1 MKTSLDHLPECK
13 REQLRAIAAAVQ
25 ANVNVEM
32 IILFG
37 SYARGNWVEDH
48 DTLYYS
54 DFDLMVIVESP
65 EVAQDHLLWQRITA
79 ELRQIA
85 GHVPVTLL
93 AHDIRE
99 VNHEIRI
106 GQYFFA
112 DVANEGIALYDSVRF
127 KLAKPKAHTPAERLD
142 IALFNFRYWFQSAGG
157 FWRGAGYYMAEGLG
171 PHAAFLLH
179 QATERYFHAV
189 LLVYTGYKPRTH
201 DIEALA
207 TQTAPMHEALQGA
220 LPRTEGE
227 DARLFG
233 LLKRAYIEARYSKSY
248 HITLDELAALRR
260 HVLDLAERIRRAC
273 ADKLATIT
281 EDGEIGEVP
290 PVPTPSDSIELP
302 QLPALDDPLAV
313 EIWREAIVQMSQER
327 GEQRFREG
335 EQLGRQEGLREGEDR
350 GRREGEARGRQQERA
365 SAILDVLRRRGIA
378 LSDTQVE
385 RIAACRD
392 DATLAQW
399 RELAWTVG
407 TGDELI
413 AASERA

>member
-25 ANVNVEM
+25 ASVNVEM

-48 DTLYYS
+48 GTLYYS
-54 DFDLMVIVESP
+54 DYDLMVIVESP
-65 EVAQDHLLWQRITA
+65 KVAQDHRLWQRITA
-79 ELRQIA
+79 ELRKIA

-112 DVANEGIALYDSVRF
+112 DVASEGIALYDSVRF

-189 LLVYTGYKPRTH
+189 LLVYTGYKPRSH

-207 TQTAPMHEALQGA
+207 SQTAPMHEALQGV
-220 LPRTEGE
+220 LPRAEGE
-227 DARLFG
+227 DARLFD

-260 HVLDLAERIRRAC
+260 HVLDLAERVRRAC
-273 ADKLATIT
+273 TDKLATIT
-281 EDGEIGEVP
+281 EDGEIGELP
-290 PVPTPSDSIELP
+290 ALPTPSDSIELP
-302 QLPALDDPLAV
+302 RLPALDDPLAV
-313 EIWREAIVQMSQER
+313 EVWREAIVQMSQER

-335 EQLGRQEGLREGEDR
+335 EQLGEER
-350 GRREGEARGRQQERA
+350 GRREGDERVREERA
-365 SAILDVLRRRGIA
+365 RAILDVLQRRGIA
-378 LSDTQVE
+378 LSDAQLE
-385 RIAACRD
+385 RIATCRD
-392 DATLAQW
+392 EATLARW
-399 RELAWTVG
+399 RELAWTAG

-413 AASERA
+413 AASERAV

>member
-1 MKTSLDHLPECK
+1 
-13 REQLRAIAAAVQ
+13 
-25 ANVNVEM
+25 
-32 IILFG
+32 
-37 SYARGNWVEDH
+37 
-48 DTLYYS
+48 
-54 DFDLMVIVESP
+54 
-65 EVAQDHLLWQRITA
+65 
-79 ELRQIA
+79 
-85 GHVPVTLL
+85 VTLL

-112 DVANEGIALYDSVRF
+112 DVASEGIALYDSVRF

-189 LLVYTGYKPRTH
+189 LLVYTGYKPRSH

-207 TQTAPMHEALQGA
+207 SQTAPMHEALQGV
-220 LPRTEGE
+220 LPRAEGE
-227 DARLFG
+227 DARLFD

-260 HVLDLAERIRRAC
+260 HVLDLAERVRRAC
-273 ADKLATIT
+273 TDKLATIT
-281 EDGEIGEVP
+281 EDGEIGELP
-290 PVPTPSDSIELP
+290 ALPTPSDSIELP
-302 QLPALDDPLAV
+302 RLPALDDPLAV
-313 EIWREAIVQMSQER
+313 EVWREAIVQMSQER

-335 EQLGRQEGLREGEDR
+335 EQLGEER
-350 GRREGEARGRQQERA
+350 GRREGDERVREERA
-365 SAILDVLRRRGIA
+365 RAILDVLQRRGIA
-378 LSDTQVE
+378 LSDAQLE
-385 RIAACRD
+385 RIATCRD
-392 DATLAQW
+392 EATLARW
-399 RELAWTVG
+399 RELAWTAG

-413 AASERA
+413 AASERAV

>member
-25 ANVNVEM
+25 ANVSVEM

-227 DARLFG
+227 DSRLFG

-260 HVLDLAERIRRAC
+260 HVLDLAERVRRAC

-281 EDGEIGEVP
+281 EGGEIGELP
-290 PVPTPSDSIELP
+290 ATPTLSDSIELP
-302 QLPALDDPLAV
+302 QLPALDDRQAV
-313 EIWREAIVQMSQER
+313 EAWREAIVQMSQER

-335 EQLGRQEGLREGEDR
+335 EERGRQEGLREGDER
-350 GRREGEARGRQQERA
+350 VRQERA
-365 SAILDVLRRRGIA
+365 RAILDVLQRRRIA
-378 LSDTQVE
+378 LSDAQVE
-385 RIAACRD
+385 RIATCRD
-392 DATLAQW
+392 EATLAQW
-399 RELAWTVG
+399 RDLAWTAG

-413 AASERA
+413 AVSERTL

>member
-189 LLVYTGYKPRTH
+189 LLVYTGYKPRSH

-207 TQTAPMHEALQGA
+207 AQTAPMHEALQWP

-227 DARLFG
+227 DARLFD

-260 HVLDLAERIRRAC
+260 HVLDLAERVRRAC

-281 EDGEIGEVP
+281 EDGEIGELPAP
-290 PVPTPSDSIELP
+290 PTLSDSIELP
-302 QLPALDDPLAV
+302 QLPALDDRQAV
-313 EIWREAIVQMSQER
+313 EAWREAIVQMSQ
-327 GEQRFREG
+327 QR
-335 EQLGRQEGLREGEDR
+335 GRQEGLREGEER
-350 GRREGEARGRQQERA
+350 GRREGEERVRQERA
-365 SAILDVLRRRGIA
+365 RAILDVLQRRGIA
-378 LSDTQVE
+378 LSDAQVE
-385 RIAACRD
+385 RIATCRD
-392 DATLAQW
+392 EATLAQW
-399 RELAWTVG
+399 RDLAWTAG

-413 AASERA
+413 AVSERTL

>member
-1 MKTSLDHLPECK
+1 M
-13 REQLRAIAAAVQ
+13 
-25 ANVNVEM
+25 
-32 IILFG
+32 
-37 SYARGNWVEDH
+37 
-48 DTLYYS
+48 
-54 DFDLMVIVESP
+54 
-65 EVAQDHLLWQRITA
+65 
-79 ELRQIA
+79 
-85 GHVPVTLL
+85 TLL

-112 DVANEGIALYDSVRF
+112 DVASEGIALYDSVRF

-189 LLVYTGYKPRTH
+189 LLVYTGYKPRSH

-207 TQTAPMHEALQGA
+207 SQTAPMHEALQGV
-220 LPRTEGE
+220 LPRAEGE
-227 DARLFG
+227 DARLFD

-260 HVLDLAERIRRAC
+260 HVLDLAERVRRAC
-273 ADKLATIT
+273 TDKLATIT
-281 EDGEIGEVP
+281 EDGEIGELP
-290 PVPTPSDSIELP
+290 ALPTPSDSIELP
-302 QLPALDDPLAV
+302 RLPALDDPLAV
-313 EIWREAIVQMSQER
+313 EVWREAIVQMSQER

-335 EQLGRQEGLREGEDR
+335 EQLGEER
-350 GRREGEARGRQQERA
+350 GRREGDERVREERA
-365 SAILDVLRRRGIA
+365 RAILDVLQRRGIA
-378 LSDTQVE
+378 LSDAQLE
-385 RIAACRD
+385 RIATCRD
-392 DATLAQW
+392 EATLARW
-399 RELAWTVG
+399 WEMAWTAG

-413 AASERA
+413 AASERAV